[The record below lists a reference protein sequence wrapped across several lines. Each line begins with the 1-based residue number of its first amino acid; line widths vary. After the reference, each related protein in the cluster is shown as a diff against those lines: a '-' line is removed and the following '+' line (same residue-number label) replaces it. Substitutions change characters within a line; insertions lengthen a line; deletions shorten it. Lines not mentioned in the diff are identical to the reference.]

1 MTRRMKKYPML
12 LDFPEKTLI
21 QKDIHSPVFMATLF
35 TIAMEA
41 MEAKV
46 SGQRWCGVY
55 IYNAILLSHEKEW
68 NNTICSNMD
77 EPRDYHIKWSK
88 SDKDKYHIIY
98 IVESKKL
105 YKWAYLLYKT
115 EIDSQRGKGGRDK
128 LGTWY

>member
-46 SGQRWCGVY
+46 SGKRWCGVY

-77 EPRDYHIKWSK
+77 EPRDYHTKWSEEEK
-88 SDKDKYHIIY
+88 HEYHIILH
-98 IVESKKL
+98 VESKI
-105 YKWAYLLYKT
+105 WHRWIYLQNRNRLTNIENRLVVAK
-115 EIDSQRGKGGRDK
+115 R
-128 LGTWY
+128 